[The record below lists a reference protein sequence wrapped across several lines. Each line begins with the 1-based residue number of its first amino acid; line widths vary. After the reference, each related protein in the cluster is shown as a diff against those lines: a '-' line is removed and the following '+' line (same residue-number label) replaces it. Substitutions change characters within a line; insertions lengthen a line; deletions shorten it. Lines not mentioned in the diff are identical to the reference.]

1 MKIAFSDHSRV
12 DIFFAKKRKLHLRA
26 LSSQWQNGFEG
37 MARVK
42 AIPFE
47 NIEIK
52 RNLPRAGAESLELP
66 SRAPAQPSVD
76 RSLSLYS
83 NCIPLLRSCCNWE
96 GAQQGVTKTIDFN
109 RDRMTDTCPLQ

>member
-1 MKIAFSDHSRV
+1 VKIAFPDHSKV
-12 DIFFAKKRKLHLRA
+12 DRLFARKRKLHLRA
-26 LSSQWQNGFEG
+26 PSSQWQNGFEG

-76 RSLSLYS
+76 RSLSLYYELHPAPKVVLQLGGCS
-83 NCIPLLRSCCNWE
+83 ARRNEN
-96 GAQQGVTKTIDFN
+96 
-109 RDRMTDTCPLQ
+109 DRF